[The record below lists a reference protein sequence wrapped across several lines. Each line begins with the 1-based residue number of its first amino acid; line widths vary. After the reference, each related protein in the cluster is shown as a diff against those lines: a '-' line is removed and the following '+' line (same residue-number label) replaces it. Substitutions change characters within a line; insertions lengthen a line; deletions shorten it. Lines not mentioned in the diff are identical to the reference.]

1 MVSETAR
8 NTEAGRGQGRGRRFL
23 RGLGWLGLAGLA
35 GLYALVFG
43 EFFLRVMAPQALMP
57 RYVVGTDWGI
67 RGNEPGISYRHST
80 PEVEVVMTTNS
91 LGMRDT
97 REHAF
102 QAPPGTCRIALL
114 GDSYFM
120 GYEAALEETI
130 AGYLEAFFEDAG
142 YDLDVLN
149 FAVSGHG
156 TAEMLLQFENLAARF
171 SPDITVFQFHG
182 SDYADNV
189 RANLFRLDAEG
200 QVVATGR
207 TYLPAVGIRTTL
219 EAFPAYRWMS
229 ENSHIYAGLRERAAM
244 TVKSLLARLRS
255 AAAVEEDDEGAE
267 ETEAEVAAARA
278 AYGPRLTAALIAE
291 AQARARAA
299 GSDWYMLDIPSRR
312 SRTEFVSRLGR
323 MDLPPEI
330 LDATVAVEPV
340 FAAHADPEVKL
351 YYEQG
356 HFHFT
361 PLGNRLAAE
370 ALFERIREGSAAR
383 LATCRAAAQAGAG
396 PGAAEG

>member
-8 NTEAGRGQGRGRRFL
+8 TTEAGRGHGRGRRLL

-43 EFFLRVMAPQALMP
+43 EFFLRIMAPQALMP

-80 PEVEVVMTTNS
+80 PEVEVIMITNS

-97 REHAF
+97 REHAY

-120 GYEAALEETI
+120 GYEAALEDTI

-156 TAEMLLQFENLAARF
+156 TAEMLLHFENLATRF
-171 SPDITVFQFHG
+171 APDITVFQFHG

-200 QVVATGR
+200 RVVATGR

-219 EAFPAYRWMS
+219 ESFPAYRWMS

-255 AAAVEEDDEGAE
+255 AAAVEEEDGAE
-267 ETEAEVAAARA
+267 ETEAEAAAART

-291 AQARARAA
+291 ARARTRAA

-312 SRTEFVSRLGR
+312 SRTEFVWRLGR

-330 LDATVAVEPV
+330 LDVTVAVEPV
-340 FAAHADPEVKL
+340 LATHADPAVKL

-370 ALFERIREGSAAR
+370 ALFERIREDSGAA
-383 LATCRAAAQAGAG
+383 LETCRAAAQAGAG
-396 PGAAEG
+396 PGTAEG